1 MSATLQLRAMAILTT
16 PKTEWPVIAGERDSV
31 QELYVRYILPLAA
44 IGPVA
49 LVIRFFSVGWI
60 VLALAQY
67 VLHLAALY
75 ACALVIERLAPRF
88 KSTGDT
94 VQALKL
100 VAYAATP
107 AWIAA
112 ILNLLPALGLL
123 VTVAVLYSVYLYYL
137 GLPALMGT
145 PPEQV
150 VPYMLVSA
158 LVIVV
163 GFTLASAMVGVLVGG
178 TIGVLRL

>member
-1 MSATLQLRAMAILTT
+1 MSAALQLRTMAILTT
-16 PKTEWPVIAGERDSV
+16 PHTEWAAIASERDTV
-31 QELYVRYILPLAA
+31 AELYIHYVLPLAA
-44 IGPVA
+44 IGPIA
-49 LVIRFFSVGWI
+49 LVARFFSVGWI
-60 VLALAQY
+60 VLAALQY

-75 ACALVIERLAPRF
+75 ACARVIERLAPRF
-88 KSTGDT
+88 KSKGDT

-100 VAYAATP
+100 VAYSATP

-112 ILNLLPALGLL
+112 VLNLLPALSLL
-123 VTVAVLYSVYLYYL
+123 VTVAVLYGVYLYYL
-137 GLPALMGT
+137 GLPPVMGT

-150 VPYMLVSA
+150 VPYMVVSA